1 MCLFNKDYLQFWV
14 LVMAADMARMLM
26 NEKKGAPR
34 MKCVPRSVK
43 VECIWACVAFE
54 FSQH

>member
-14 LVMAADMARMLM
+14 LVMTADMARMLM
-26 NEKKGAPR
+26 NEKRGAPR